1 MPADGRI
8 HLMAK
13 SAKLSPGEM
22 IVARAVWE
30 LGEAAVG
37 AVHEQVS
44 VREEMDYATVQTY
57 LRRLETKGCLTS
69 RRDGRTKIYR
79 PKVAAKRVLR
89 DAVSDVVHRLF
100 DGEVLAMM
108 NHLVQDHGMSQK
120 DINQLRKMLDDAEG
134 KSK

>member
-1 MPADGRI
+1 M
-8 HLMAK
+8 
-13 SAKLSPGEM
+13 S
-22 IVARAVWE
+22 
-30 LGEAAVG
+30 
-37 AVHEQVS
+37 
-44 VREEMDYATVQTY
+44 
-57 LRRLETKGCLTS
+57 RRLNKQAPGRWAGKTGSLKGPVRRRNEEGCLTS

-120 DINQLRKMLDDAEG
+120 DISQLRKMLDDAEG